1 MLAPT
6 MLFAQN
12 KKKRAANML
21 CSTPQTVDKPHF
33 TPEQPNAFP
42 LRGRWREAPDEVEH
56 VTNSPE
62 VSLKC
67 GIFPHT
73 SSVGLEADSFPSR
86 GSLGCS
92 FF

>member
-1 MLAPT
+1 M
-6 MLFAQN
+6 
-12 KKKRAANML
+12 KKQKTAAE
-21 CSTPQTVDKPHF
+21 PRPFVQTVDKPHF
-33 TPEQPNAFP
+33 TSEQPNAFP

-73 SSVGLEADSFPSR
+73 SSVGLEADS
-86 GSLGCS
+86 
-92 FF
+92 